1 MTHQPYIDYFENLN
15 AKSVYFAENSF
26 FRMDL
31 SEITGAFRKGITFPA
46 MSVESPEGDA
56 EGSTKNNSV
65 LNRTG
70 AFTIWEKP
78 RTGNF
83 QEQTEKIDDC
93 EKIGLKIIARMR
105 LDNANPASS
114 LYGKFDA
121 ASVRWIKVG
130 PIFNE
135 GLYGYRFTFTIA
147 GSESLKVD
155 PNDWEDI
162 ESVCGD

>member
-1 MTHQPYIDYFENLN
+1 MTHEPHIAYFKNLN
-15 AKSVYFAENSF
+15 EKSVHFGADSF

-56 EGSTKNNSV
+56 EGSSKNNSV
-65 LNRTG
+65 INRTG

-78 RTGNF
+78 QTGNF
-83 QEQTEKIDDC
+83 TDQTTKIDDC
-93 EKIGLKIIARMR
+93 EQIGLKLIARMR
-105 LDNANPASS
+105 LDCANPESP
-114 LYGKFDA
+114 LYNKFDVS
-121 ASVRWIKVG
+121 SVRFIKVG

-135 GLYGYRFTFTIA
+135 GLYGYRFTFVIA

-155 PNDWEDI
+155 PADWSDI
-162 ESVCGD
+162 DEVCS